1 MKSLRNEQGYT
12 LVIVLLIITLLLAFS
27 ATFMAGS
34 LNHSRQERTV
44 ETGTQAVA
52 AAEIGI
58 DYESAH
64 FGASFSELLAEINVE
79 TRLKLNDLRACLTP
93 PVGSDC
99 DTKEEREAMEQE
111 IEKQMRETFFKKLKD
126 LQGKYSEAVQMEVDG
141 SNVIFRTKPVGVSPA
156 VDTPDPSIKKVTFTF
171 PIEGEAAGRTD
182 ELTAALTIKVPDHF
196 LNPDEGSRVPVT
208 TIEDI
213 EDLTYQDIFGPDTPT
228 KTCTADYIDKI
239 INPTEGNLVEAPYNC
254 KIDGVSIE
262 GFVDLL
268 IKKGLDPSDF
278 TVHSSDFLK
287 DACGSGTTEC
297 NNLNNIDFSGINVYV
312 PAMDDSKFNNMNNL
326 KNATLIINDTL
337 NPGNNIMNMGKDGN
351 KQQIIVKG
359 LKTGN
364 NIKDMDNT
372 NFIIL
377 GNTAE
382 NPAPLEWGQ
391 HFEVSDYS
399 KLCIDLD
406 RLAPSGIKRLE
417 EELVISDS
425 ASLIYFSESGKKL
438 VMKERQPN
446 KIDYNAYVQK
456 ADSYS
461 GFLESCGV
469 SIKELTTVEISEPNV
484 IGSDYDIKVDY

>member
-1 MKSLRNEQGYT
+1 MKRVRNEQGYT
-12 LVIVLLIITLLLAFS
+12 LVIVLLIVTLLLAFS

-64 FGASFSELLAEINVE
+64 FSAQFKELLAVINVE
-79 TRLKLNDLRACLTP
+79 TRKELNELRACITP
-93 PVGSDC
+93 PVGEKC
-99 DTKEEREAMEQE
+99 DTEQKRDAFEQE
-111 IEKQMRETFFKKLKD
+111 IEKTIRGIFFDELRGLKSRSGLTVQKEID
-126 LQGKYSEAVQMEVDG
+126 TDVMFRKTAVEVTP
-141 SNVIFRTKPVGVSPA
+141 SL
-156 VDTPDPSIKKVTFTF
+156 DTADPSIKKVTFKF
-171 PIEGEAAGRTD
+171 PIEGQANGRTD
-182 ELTAALTIKVPDHF
+182 ELTAALTIQVPDYF

-208 TIEDI
+208 TIEEI
-213 EDLTYQDIFGPDTPT
+213 EDLTYEDVFNSSKPAES
-228 KTCTADYIDKI
+228 CTADYIGRI
-239 INPTEGNLVEAPYNC
+239 LNQTEGNLVEAPYHC
-254 KIDGVSIE
+254 KIDGMSIE
-262 GFVDLL
+262 NFVALL
-268 IKKGLDPSDF
+268 KDKGLDPSDF
-278 TVHSSDFLK
+278 TVHSSDFLR
-287 DACGSGTTEC
+287 DACGTGAAEC
-297 NNLNNIDFSGINVYV
+297 KNLNNIDFSGINVYV
-312 PAMDDSKFNNMNNL
+312 PVMDDSKFNNMNNL
-326 KNATLIINDTL
+326 KKATLIINGTL

-372 NFIIL
+372 NFLIL
-377 GNTAE
+377 GNTSQ

-406 RLAPSGIKRLE
+406 RLDPSGIQRLKK
-417 EELVISDS
+417 ELVISDS
-425 ASLIYFSESGKKL
+425 ASLIYYSESGKKL
-438 VMKERQPN
+438 VMEERQPN